1 MQNVL
6 FEESIDGLY
15 ISRVVRDFKFTMSD
29 VHIHYNDYEVYYLL
43 EGERCYFIGTK
54 IYHLKQG
61 SLVFVRRNVIH
72 KTALSREAHHDR
84 ILLEISR
91 SYLESVFAITGE
103 LTLHD
108 FFQDD
113 CIILSLES
121 EEQNFITELLLA
133 LGRELGTKNSGFRLL
148 AKSLVAELFIY
159 AKRMENKTNPSASSR
174 TDDPRH
180 RQIEQ
185 IACYIAENCCSPL
198 SLNSIAEQF
207 YMNKCY
213 LSRIFKEITGFTV
226 NGYLHARRI
235 QKARSLLIQNSMN
248 ISEVAEAAGYENL
261 TYFERVFR
269 KHTGMSPLE
278 YRKVH
283 IKNARGRRISG
294 DIF

>member
-15 ISRVVRDFKFTMSD
+15 ISRVVRDFKFTMPD

-159 AKRMENKTNPSASSR
+159 AKRMENKTNPAASSR

-248 ISEVAEAAGYENL
+248 ISEVSEAAGYENL
-261 TYFERVFR
+261 TYFERVFK

-278 YRKVH
+278 YRRQYGK
-283 IKNARGRRISG
+283 RGRRISG

>member
-15 ISRVVRDFKFTMSD
+15 ISRVVRDFKFTMPD

-235 QKARSLLIQNSMN
+235 QKARSLLIQDSMN
-248 ISEVAEAAGYENL
+248 ISEVSEAAGYENL
-261 TYFERVFR
+261 TYFERVFK

-278 YRKVH
+278 YRKQYG
-283 IKNARGRRISG
+283 KRGRRISG

>member
-159 AKRMENKTNPSASSR
+159 AKRMENKTNPAASSR

-261 TYFERVFR
+261 TYFERVFK

-278 YRKVH
+278 YRRQ
-283 IKNARGRRISG
+283 IE
-294 DIF
+294 

>member
-235 QKARSLLIQNSMN
+235 QKARSLLIQNSKN
-248 ISEVAEAAGYENL
+248 ISEVSEAAGYENL
-261 TYFERVFR
+261 TYFERVFK

-278 YRKVH
+278 YRRQYGK
-283 IKNARGRRISG
+283 RGRRISG

>member
-15 ISRVVRDFKFTMSD
+15 ISRVVRDFKFTMPD

-248 ISEVAEAAGYENL
+248 ISEVSEAAGYENL
-261 TYFERVFR
+261 TYFERVFK

-278 YRKVH
+278 YRRQYGK
-283 IKNARGRRISG
+283 RGRRISG
-294 DIF
+294 ALF

>member
-15 ISRVVRDFKFTMSD
+15 ISRVVRDFKFTMPD

-61 SLVFVRRNVIH
+61 SLVFARRNVIH

-159 AKRMENKTNPSASSR
+159 AKRMENKTNPAASSR

-261 TYFERVFR
+261 TYFERVFK

-278 YRKVH
+278 YRRQ
-283 IKNARGRRISG
+283 IE
-294 DIF
+294 

>member
-159 AKRMENKTNPSASSR
+159 AKRMENKTNPAASSR

-235 QKARSLLIQNSMN
+235 QKARALLVQDPMN
-248 ISEVAEAAGYENL
+248 ISEISEAAGYENL
-261 TYFERVFR
+261 TYFERVFK

-278 YRKVH
+278 YRKQYG
-283 IKNARGRRISG
+283 KRGRRISG

>member
-121 EEQNFITELLLA
+121 EEQSFITELLLA

-248 ISEVAEAAGYENL
+248 ISEVSEAAGYENL
-261 TYFERVFR
+261 TYFERVFK

-278 YRKVH
+278 YRKQYG
-283 IKNARGRRISG
+283 KRGRRISG

>member
-103 LTLHD
+103 LSLPE
-108 FFQDD
+108 FFSDD

-261 TYFERVFR
+261 TYFERVFK

-278 YRKVH
+278 YRRQYGK
-283 IKNARGRRISG
+283 RGRRISG

>member
-61 SLVFVRRNVIH
+61 SLVFIRRNVIH

-159 AKRMENKTNPSASSR
+159 AKTMENKTNPAASSR

-198 SLNSIAEQF
+198 SLNSIAEHF

-213 LSRIFKEITGFTV
+213 LSRIFKEDTGFTV

-235 QKARSLLIQNSMN
+235 QKARALLVQDPMN
-248 ISEVAEAAGYENL
+248 ISEISEAAGYENL
-261 TYFERVFR
+261 TYFERVFK

-278 YRKVH
+278 YRKQYG
-283 IKNARGRRISG
+283 KRGRRISG

>member
-15 ISRVVRDFKFTMSD
+15 ISRVVRDFKFTMPD

-261 TYFERVFR
+261 TYFERVFK

-278 YRKVH
+278 YRRQ
-283 IKNARGRRISG
+283 IE
-294 DIF
+294 

>member
-213 LSRIFKEITGFTV
+213 LSRIFKEMTGFTV
-226 NGYLHARRI
+226 NGYFHA
-235 QKARSLLIQNSMN
+235 Q
-248 ISEVAEAAGYENL
+248 
-261 TYFERVFR
+261 
-269 KHTGMSPLE
+269 GML
-278 YRKVH
+278 KT
-283 IKNARGRRISG
+283 I
-294 DIF
+294 

>member
-15 ISRVVRDFKFTMSD
+15 ISRIVRDFKFTMPD

-235 QKARSLLIQNSMN
+235 QKARALLVQDPMN
-248 ISEVAEAAGYENL
+248 ISEISEAAGYENL
-261 TYFERVFR
+261 TYFERVFK

-278 YRKVH
+278 YRKQYG
-283 IKNARGRRISG
+283 KRGRRISG

>member
-15 ISRVVRDFKFTMSD
+15 ISRVVRDFKFTMPD

-159 AKRMENKTNPSASSR
+159 AKRMENKATSSASSR
-174 TDDPRH
+174 TDDPLH

-185 IACYIAENCCSPL
+185 IACCIAENCCSPL

-261 TYFERVFR
+261 TYFERVFK

-278 YRKVH
+278 YRRQYGK
-283 IKNARGRRISG
+283 RGRRISG

>member
-103 LTLHD
+103 LTPHD

-248 ISEVAEAAGYENL
+248 ISEVSEATGYENL
-261 TYFERVFR
+261 TYFERVFK

-278 YRKVH
+278 YRRQ
-283 IKNARGRRISG
+283 IE
-294 DIF
+294 

>member
-1 MQNVL
+1 MQNIL
-6 FEESIDGLY
+6 FEESIKGLY
-15 ISRVVRDFKFTMSD
+15 ISRIVRDFKFTMPD

-61 SLVFVRRNVIH
+61 SLVFIRRNVIH

-248 ISEVAEAAGYENL
+248 ISEVSEAAGYENL
-261 TYFERVFR
+261 TYFERVFK

-278 YRKVH
+278 YRRQYGK
-283 IKNARGRRISG
+283 RGRRISG

>member
-261 TYFERVFR
+261 TYFERVFK

-278 YRKVH
+278 YRRQ
-283 IKNARGRRISG
+283 IE
-294 DIF
+294 

>member
-1 MQNVL
+1 MQNIL
-6 FEESIDGLY
+6 FEESIKGLY
-15 ISRVVRDFKFTMSD
+15 ISRIVRDFKFTMPD

-61 SLVFVRRNVIH
+61 SLVFIRRNVIH
-72 KTALSREAHHDR
+72 KTALAKEAHHDR

-248 ISEVAEAAGYENL
+248 ISEVSEAAGYENL
-261 TYFERVFR
+261 TYFERVFK

-278 YRKVH
+278 YRRQYGK
-283 IKNARGRRISG
+283 RGRRISG

>member
-61 SLVFVRRNVIH
+61 SLVFIRRNVIH
-72 KTALSREAHHDR
+72 KTALAKEAHHDR

-91 SYLESVFAITGE
+91 AYLESVFAITGE

-261 TYFERVFR
+261 TYFERVFK

-278 YRKVH
+278 YRRQYGK
-283 IKNARGRRISG
+283 RGRRISG

>member
-248 ISEVAEAAGYENL
+248 ISEVSEAAGYENL
-261 TYFERVFR
+261 TYFERVFK

-278 YRKVH
+278 YRRQYGK
-283 IKNARGRRISG
+283 RGRRISR

>member
-15 ISRVVRDFKFTMSD
+15 ISRVVRDFKFTMPD

-248 ISEVAEAAGYENL
+248 ISEVSEAAGYENL
-261 TYFERVFR
+261 TYFERVFK

-278 YRKVH
+278 YRKQYG
-283 IKNARGRRISG
+283 KRGRRISM

>member
-72 KTALSREAHHDR
+72 KTALAKEAHHDR

-248 ISEVAEAAGYENL
+248 ISEVSEAAGYENL
-261 TYFERVFR
+261 TYFERVFK

-278 YRKVH
+278 YRRQYGK
-283 IKNARGRRISG
+283 RGRRISG

>member
-185 IACYIAENCCSPL
+185 IACYIAENCCSSL

-235 QKARSLLIQNSMN
+235 QKARALLVHDPMN
-248 ISEVAEAAGYENL
+248 ISEISEAAGYENL
-261 TYFERVFR
+261 TYFERVFK

-278 YRKVH
+278 YRKQ
-283 IKNARGRRISG
+283 IE
-294 DIF
+294 

>member
-15 ISRVVRDFKFTMSD
+15 ISRVVRDFKFTMPD
-29 VHIHYNDYEVYYLL
+29 VHIHYNVYYLL

-261 TYFERVFR
+261 TYFERVFK

-278 YRKVH
+278 YRRQYGK
-283 IKNARGRRISG
+283 RGRRISR

>member
-174 TDDPRH
+174 TDEPRH

-248 ISEVAEAAGYENL
+248 ISEVSEAAGYENL
-261 TYFERVFR
+261 TYFERVFK

-278 YRKVH
+278 YRRQYGK
-283 IKNARGRRISG
+283 RERRVSG
-294 DIF
+294 GIF

>member
-15 ISRVVRDFKFTMSD
+15 ISRVVRDFKFTMPD

-61 SLVFVRRNVIH
+61 SLVFIRRNVIH

-248 ISEVAEAAGYENL
+248 ISEVSEAAGYENL
-261 TYFERVFR
+261 TYFERVFK

-278 YRKVH
+278 YRRQYGK
-283 IKNARGRRISG
+283 RGRRISG

>member
-15 ISRVVRDFKFTMSD
+15 ISRVVRDFKFTMPD
-29 VHIHYNDYEVYYLL
+29 VHTHYNDYEVYYLL

-113 CIILSLES
+113 CIILSLEC

-185 IACYIAENCCSPL
+185 IACYIAENCCSPI

-248 ISEVAEAAGYENL
+248 ISEVSEAAGYENL
-261 TYFERVFR
+261 TYFERVFK

-278 YRKVH
+278 YRRQYGK
-283 IKNARGRRISG
+283 RGRRI
-294 DIF
+294 

>member
-43 EGERCYFIGTK
+43 EGERCYFIWTK

-248 ISEVAEAAGYENL
+248 ISEVSEAAGYENL
-261 TYFERVFR
+261 TYFERVFK

-278 YRKVH
+278 YRRQYGK
-283 IKNARGRRISG
+283 RGRRISG

>member
-159 AKRMENKTNPSASSR
+159 AKRMENKTNPAASSR

-248 ISEVAEAAGYENL
+248 ISEVSEAAGYENL
-261 TYFERVFR
+261 TYFERVFK

-278 YRKVH
+278 YRRQ
-283 IKNARGRRISG
+283 IE
-294 DIF
+294 

>member
-248 ISEVAEAAGYENL
+248 ISEVSEAAGYENL
-261 TYFERVFR
+261 TYFERVFK

-278 YRKVH
+278 YRRQYG
-283 IKNARGRRISG
+283 NRGRRISG

>member
-15 ISRVVRDFKFTMSD
+15 ISRVVRDFKFTMPD

-159 AKRMENKTNPSASSR
+159 AKRMENKTNPAASSR

-261 TYFERVFR
+261 TYFERVFK

-278 YRKVH
+278 YRRQ
-283 IKNARGRRISG
+283 IE
-294 DIF
+294 

>member
-248 ISEVAEAAGYENL
+248 ISEVSEAAGYENL
-261 TYFERVFR
+261 TYFERVFK

-278 YRKVH
+278 YRRQYGK
-283 IKNARGRRISG
+283 RGRRISV

>member
-261 TYFERVFR
+261 TYFERVFK

-278 YRKVH
+278 YRRQYGK
-283 IKNARGRRISG
+283 RGRRISR

>member
-113 CIILSLES
+113 CIILSLEC

-248 ISEVAEAAGYENL
+248 ISEVSEAAGYENL
-261 TYFERVFR
+261 TYFERVFK

-278 YRKVH
+278 YRRQYGK
-283 IKNARGRRISG
+283 RGRRISG

>member
-15 ISRVVRDFKFTMSD
+15 ISRVVRDFKFTMPD

-113 CIILSLES
+113 CIILSLEC

-248 ISEVAEAAGYENL
+248 ISEVSEAAGYENL
-261 TYFERVFR
+261 TYFERVFK

-278 YRKVH
+278 YRRQYGK
-283 IKNARGRRISG
+283 RGRRISG

>member
-261 TYFERVFR
+261 TYFERVFK

-278 YRKVH
+278 YRKQYG
-283 IKNARGRRISG
+283 KRGRRISG

>member
-198 SLNSIAEQF
+198 SLNSIAEHF

-213 LSRIFKEITGFTV
+213 LSRIFKEDTGFTV

-235 QKARSLLIQNSMN
+235 QKARALLVQDPMN
-248 ISEVAEAAGYENL
+248 ISEVSEAAGYENL
-261 TYFERVFR
+261 TYFERVFK

-278 YRKVH
+278 YRKQYG
-283 IKNARGRRISG
+283 KRGRRISG

>member
-15 ISRVVRDFKFTMSD
+15 ISRVVRDFKFTMPD

-235 QKARSLLIQNSMN
+235 QKARALLVQDPMN
-248 ISEVAEAAGYENL
+248 ISEISEAAGYENL
-261 TYFERVFR
+261 TYFERVFK

-278 YRKVH
+278 YRKQYG
-283 IKNARGRRISG
+283 KRGRRISG

>member
-159 AKRMENKTNPSASSR
+159 AKRMENKANPSASSR

-248 ISEVAEAAGYENL
+248 ISEVSEAAGYENL
-261 TYFERVFR
+261 TYFERVFK

-278 YRKVH
+278 YRRQYGK
-283 IKNARGRRISG
+283 RGRRISG